1 MKHWLAEI
9 IVALFAATS
18 LLLFFYPK
26 QPDELVSIEGHENP
40 GSWHVS
46 KGIFPLSDIF
56 IELSY
61 RCLHL
66 HGRTTVFLVDFALP
80 ESYRPGDNLRL
91 WIRHE
96 DYEQMQ
102 VNPDIEVRVYALDA
116 QNPDTLRWTHYVPRH
131 PHGHGA
137 FLAVGIILT
146 VLLLVMVVNKICFT
160 GSSSTERT

>member
-9 IVALFAATS
+9 IVALLAASS

-66 HGRTTVFLVDFALP
+66 HSRTTVFLVDFSLP
-80 ESYRPGDNLRL
+80 ESYRSGNALRL
-91 WIRHE
+91 WISSKDQQRLI
-96 DYEQMQ
+96 DD
-102 VNPDIEVRVYALDA
+102 PDIEVRVYAADV
-116 QNPDTLRWTHYVPRH
+116 QDPDTHKWTRYIPEH
-131 PHGHGA
+131 PHGHGT
-137 FLAVGIILT
+137 FLAVGIIMT
-146 VLLLVMVVNKICFT
+146 VLLLVMVVNKICFAKK
-160 GSSSTERT
+160 